1 MPAPKH
7 QAQRAARL
15 REQINY
21 HSHRYYVLD
30 RPEITDAEFDR
41 MVRALED
48 IEQQYSELIT
58 PDSPTQRVGGTPL
71 PEFKQVR
78 HAVPMLSLS
87 NAFSDQE
94 VSDFVRRI
102 YERLGLE
109 EIELSAEP
117 KMDGLAISLVYEQ
130 GLLVQ
135 GSTRGDG
142 ATGEDVT
149 QNIRTIH
156 SIPLRLIGTDFPR
169 VLEVRGEAVM
179 TKRGFAEL
187 NRRQLSKGEKVF
199 ANPRNAAAGS
209 LRQLDPRI
217 TALRPLEFMCYG
229 IGIVENGTLPDR
241 HSEIMQR
248 VQQWGVRV
256 SAQADVVRGVEG
268 CLDYYR
274 RMQARRESLPFDID
288 GVVYKVNRLD
298 QQEQMGFVA
307 KAPRW
312 AVAHKFPA
320 QEEMTRLLA
329 IDVQVGRTGAL
340 TPVARLEPVF
350 VGGVTV
356 TNATL
361 HNQDE
366 IERKDVR
373 VGDTV
378 IVRRA
383 GDVIPEVVSVV
394 LSKRP
399 ANTHPFQMPTHCPV
413 CGSDAER
420 VEGESAI
427 RCTGGLFCAAQR
439 KEAFRHFAS
448 RRALDIEG
456 LGEKLVD
463 QLVEK
468 NQVNDVADIF
478 TLTQEQLAGLD
489 RMGPKSATNL
499 VEAIEKSK
507 ATTLPRFL
515 YALGITN
522 VGEATAQSLALHF
535 GSLDDLMSAD
545 EVQLQQ
551 VEDIGPVVAQSLQ
564 TFFQQQHNRDV
575 IHKLVT
581 AGLHWPVIER
591 RIVET
596 LPLVG
601 KTVVITGTLA
611 SISRDEAKAQLQAL
625 GAKVSGSVS
634 KKTDYLVAGADP
646 GSKYDKALEL
656 QIAILDEAGL
666 QKLLAG

>member
-1 MPAPKH
+1 MAAPKYL
-7 QAQRAARL
+7 AQRAARL

-21 HSHRYYVLD
+21 HNHRYYVLD
-30 RPEITDAEFDR
+30 RPEIPDAEFDR
-41 MVRALED
+41 LVRALE
-48 IEQQYSELIT
+48 ELESQHPELVT
-58 PDSPTQRVGGTPL
+58 PDSPTQRVGGAPL
-71 PEFKQVR
+71 AEFTQVR

-87 NAFSDQE
+87 NAFTDTE
-94 VSDFVRRI
+94 VGDFVRRI
-102 YERLGLE
+102 HERLE
-109 EIELSAEP
+109 VDKIEFCAEP
-117 KMDGLAISLVYEQ
+117 KMDGLAVSLIYER

-142 ATGEDVT
+142 STGEDVT

-156 SIPLRLIGTDFPR
+156 SIPLRLLGADFPP
-169 VLEVRGEAVM
+169 VLDVRGEVVM

-187 NRRQLSKGEKVF
+187 NRRQQDKGDKLFV
-199 ANPRNAAAGS
+199 NPRNAAAGS
-209 LRQLDPRI
+209 LRQLDPRL
-217 TALRPLEFMCYG
+217 TALRPLEFICYG
-229 IGIVENGTLPDR
+229 VANVENGALPDK
-241 HSEIMQR
+241 HSDILQR

-256 SAQADVVRGVEG
+256 SAQMEVVDGVDG

-274 RMQARRESLPFDID
+274 RMQTKRASLPFDID

-298 QQEQMGFVA
+298 QQQQMGFVA

-320 QEEMTRLLA
+320 QEGMTRLLA

-340 TPVARLEPVF
+340 TPVARLAPVF

-373 VGDTV
+373 VGDSV

-383 GDVIPEVVSVV
+383 GDVIPEVVGVV
-394 LSKRP
+394 VSKRP
-399 ANTHPFQMPTHCPV
+399 AHTQPFQMPTQCPV
-413 CGSDAER
+413 CGSDVQR
-420 VEGESAI
+420 VEGESAV
-427 RCTGGLFCAAQR
+427 RCTGGLYCSAQR

-468 NQVNDVADIF
+468 KQVSDVADIF
-478 TLTQEQLAGLD
+478 ALTQEQLVELE
-489 RMGPKSATNL
+489 RMGSKSAANL
-499 VEAIEKSK
+499 VAAIEKSK

-515 YALGITN
+515 YALGIAN
-522 VGEATAQSLALHF
+522 VGEATAHSLAQHF
-535 GSLDDLMSAD
+535 GKLDDLMAAD
-545 EVQLQQ
+545 EEQLQQ
-551 VEDIGPVVAQSLQ
+551 VEDIGPVVARSLH

-575 IHKLVT
+575 LQKLVQ
-581 AGLHWPVIER
+581 AGVSWPALEKR
-591 RIVET
+591 KVET

-601 KTVVITGTLA
+601 KTFVITGTLA
-611 SISRDEAKAQLQAL
+611 SMSRDDAKARLQTL

-634 KKTDYLVAGADP
+634 QKTDYLVAGADP
-646 GSKYDKALEL
+646 GSKYDKAVEL
-656 QIAILDEAGL
+656 GITVLDDAAL
-666 QKLLAG
+666 QKLIGG